1 MHLDSSF
8 KHVSCLHIDN
18 EINSLYNDYG
28 SKLTKMYME
37 ESFGQLFEVVL

>member
-8 KHVSCLHIDN
+8 MHVSCPYIDTD
-18 EINSLYNDYG
+18 INLRESNDG